1 MDMIMIKSLRFQ
13 ALMISLLPAFILALI
28 LTIYL
33 ITSQLGRL
41 DESFN
46 ERGISIANQSASI
59 SVYGIFTRDKSILE
73 MSLRPVLMQTDVY
86 SIEVYDAT
94 GNLLS
99 LMTKQH
105 SENRDNLARFSAP
118 AIYILNG
125 IDIIDYPDQGV
136 NISENSNRSMGEVV
150 LTLSKTRLIDNRMII
165 IRNSIIMLAI
175 GLLCTA
181 LFSLALSRSVI
192 RPIDRLTQA
201 VSRMRD
207 GDLTARVPEVSK
219 GEIRSLEEGFN
230 AMTSQILRSHETMQ
244 HQIDHATSELTETM
258 EALEI
263 QNVELDLAKK
273 RALSA
278 SKAKSEFLANMSHE
292 IRTPM
297 NGVLGFTNL
306 LLKTDLSRQQR
317 DLVNTIS
324 KSAGNLLDIINEI
337 LDYSKLEYGKLEP
350 ETAPFQVHE
359 CFEEP
364 TVLLSP
370 SAHDK
375 GLELILLVYS
385 DVPNTLIGDE
395 TRIRQ
400 ILVNLISN
408 AIKFTH
414 YGDVIV
420 RVMVDDESDNKCLLK
435 FSVTDTGIGIEKNAQ
450 KYLFESFQQA
460 DSSTSRVYGGTGLGL
475 SICKKLAQS
484 MNGDIELISN
494 PGKGSNFIVTIP
506 LDKPALSQTQPHT
519 PYISG
524 KRALVCDNHK
534 LSFLA
539 TKHILE
545 SFDIRT
551 TVCEFPAQP
560 DDKYDVIVMGFDN
573 SEIQSGYAE
582 SEIRRLRRICNTP
595 FLVLLSASER
605 VIIEKFQSISNDFY
619 LSKPFSTNKLADT
632 LDRIISGPL
641 HSDSTTTDQ
650 NINLSNPKLD
660 KYNILVVDDND
671 INLKLISTLMRDNGA
686 NVSEASDGLSAISY
700 TLKKN
705 FDLILMDIHMPKMK
719 GTKAAEVIRHNEAG
733 VKHTPIIALTADVVP
748 ATRNQIKE
756 SGMDGYLLKPIDE
769 RQMWSVIKNIF
780 DHQKPLGYYE
790 AQTGEYISDF
800 NKDEL
805 KVIDNKKLLEITGG
819 DKRLAKEMLNQLCI
833 ELPQQLD
840 EIQKYIQQQDWK
852 NLKEIT
858 HKMRGSTSSCGVPA
872 LDFSVHQLEL
882 IAASRQ
888 VELLMKESESVEQE
902 VKRLLQVQET
912 NNVV

>member
-1 MDMIMIKSLRFQ
+1 
-13 ALMISLLPAFILALI
+13 MISLLPAFILALT

-33 ITSQLGRL
+33 IGSQLGRL

-46 ERGISIANQSASI
+46 ERGVSIANQSAAI

-73 MSLRPVLMQTDVY
+73 MSLRPVFLQSDVY
-86 SIEVYDAT
+86 SIEVYDAM
-94 GNLLS
+94 GGLLS
-99 LMTKQH
+99 SMTKQY
-105 SENRDNLARFSAP
+105 SEDASNLAKFSAP
-118 AIYILNG
+118 AIYVLED
-125 IDIIDYPDQGV
+125 IDIIDYPDQGLNSRD
-136 NISENSNRSMGEVV
+136 NINRSMGRVV
-150 LTLSKTRLIDNRMII
+150 LTLSKTRLIDNRIII
-165 IRNSIIMLAI
+165 IRNSIIMLVL
-175 GLLCTA
+175 GLICTA
-181 LFSLALSRSVI
+181 FFSLALSRSVI
-192 RPIDRLTQA
+192 KPIDRLTQA

-230 AMTSQILRSHETMQ
+230 AMTSQIMRSHETMQ
-244 HQIDHATSELTETM
+244 QQIDHATSELTETM

-324 KSAGNLLDIINEI
+324 KSASNLLEIINEI

-350 ETAPFQVHE
+350 ETAPFQVHD

-414 YGDVIV
+414 QGDVII
-420 RVMVDDESDNKCLLK
+420 RVMVDEESENKCVLK
-435 FSVTDTGIGIEKNAQ
+435 FSVSDTGIGIEKKAQ
-450 KYLFESFQQA
+450 ETLFESFQQA

-506 LDKPALSQTQPHT
+506 LVKPALNLTQPHT
-519 PYISG
+519 HYISD
-524 KRALVCDNHK
+524 KQALICDNHK

-545 SFDIRT
+545 SFDIKT
-551 TVCEFPAQP
+551 TAGEFPVTPGSQ
-560 DDKYDVIVMGFDN
+560 YDVIVMGFEN
-573 SEIQSGYAE
+573 SEIQDGYAE
-582 SEIRRLRRICNTP
+582 REIRRLRSICNTP
-595 FLVLLSASER
+595 FLVLLSTSER
-605 VIIEKFQSISNDFY
+605 VIIEKFQSISDDFY
-619 LSKPFSTNKLADT
+619 LSKPFSTSKLADT
-632 LDRIISGPL
+632 LDRVNSESRRSL
-641 HSDSTTTDQ
+641 KSTTEQHLD
-650 NINLSNPKLD
+650 LSNPRLEN
-660 KYNILVVDDND
+660 YNILVVDDND

-686 NVSEASDGLSAISY
+686 NVTEASDGLHAISQ
-700 TLKKN
+700 TLKRN
-705 FDLILMDIHMPKMK
+705 FD
-719 GTKAAEVIRHNEAG
+719 
-733 VKHTPIIALTADVVP
+733 
-748 ATRNQIKE
+748 
-756 SGMDGYLLKPIDE
+756 
-769 RQMWSVIKNIF
+769 
-780 DHQKPLGYYE
+780 
-790 AQTGEYISDF
+790 
-800 NKDEL
+800 
-805 KVIDNKKLLEITGG
+805 
-819 DKRLAKEMLNQLCI
+819 
-833 ELPQQLD
+833 
-840 EIQKYIQQQDWK
+840 
-852 NLKEIT
+852 
-858 HKMRGSTSSCGVPA
+858 
-872 LDFSVHQLEL
+872 
-882 IAASRQ
+882 
-888 VELLMKESESVEQE
+888 
-902 VKRLLQVQET
+902 
-912 NNVV
+912 